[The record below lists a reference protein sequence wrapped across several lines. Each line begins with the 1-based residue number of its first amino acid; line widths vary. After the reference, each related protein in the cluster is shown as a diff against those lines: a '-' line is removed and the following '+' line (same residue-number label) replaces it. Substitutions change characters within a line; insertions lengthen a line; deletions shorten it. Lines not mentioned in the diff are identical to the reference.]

1 MSLPHSRAV
10 YIAKDTK
17 KSIQLHG
24 VPIFFLYIHKWP
36 ASFSIDRKERE
47 RELYSLL
54 GRLGQ
59 LYVFILG
66 FFTLHENYKE
76 DVTDLQL
83 FKEFSSCCCIFEN
96 KTVMKE
102 LGNGGIL
109 DLRFNL
115 RIFCF

>member
-1 MSLPHSRAV
+1 MEYLYFSYIYISGPHPSV
-10 YIAKDTK
+10 LIA
-17 KSIQLHG
+17 
-24 VPIFFLYIHKWP
+24 
-36 ASFSIDRKERE
+36 E

>member
-1 MSLPHSRAV
+1 MEYLYFSYIYISGPHPSV
-10 YIAKDTK
+10 LIA
-17 KSIQLHG
+17 
-24 VPIFFLYIHKWP
+24 
-36 ASFSIDRKERE
+36 ERE

-83 FKEFSSCCCIFEN
+83 FKEFSSSCCIFEN